1 MRKRSSFRVMID
13 LLILARGE
21 LSDLVVAVI
30 AGVVSFLSTVGM
42 ATSGAALIVR
52 AAGLTDFSFR
62 KIVYLM
68 LFFTFLRG
76 ITRYLEQF
84 LNHLVAFKVLRMLRD
99 KVFAA
104 VRKLAPAKIEGSN
117 KGELIS
123 MITGDIELIEVFYA
137 HTISP
142 ICIALIC
149 GSIYVLSIAFF
160 SLPIALTSLASYLLM
175 GILLPI
181 VFSKWAK
188 NTGFALRREIGGLNN
203 IFLDLLRGITEIMQ
217 FAYRDKAVRIVEK
230 TNKNLV
236 TRQADLIE
244 QLALLLGIEDAIAV
258 LTTGAAVLLGI
269 STGLEWH
276 ILLPI
281 SFGLFFSFP
290 AIANVASLGNG
301 LSQSLACGE
310 RVLNLLEEEPVVKEI
325 KDGVNLNLEGNQAD
339 PIIEVRD
346 LSFTYGDE
354 PVLENFNLKISPG
367 EVLGIQGE
375 SGCGKST
382 LLKLI
387 MRFWS
392 ADKGEI
398 IIGGLPIENI
408 NTHSLWSNI
417 GYMTQ
422 NSEFFEG
429 TIRDNLLIAKAD
441 ATDAELKTALQ
452 KASIWDFT
460 ESLEHGLDS
469 TLTELGDNFSA
480 GERQRFGLARCFLE
494 DSKILL
500 LDEPTSNLD
509 VLNENIILDALKQ
522 NQADK
527 TVIMVSHRAS
537 SLKICDRIIQ
547 M

>member
-30 AGVVSFLSTVGM
+30 AGVISFLSTVGM

-149 GSIYVLSIAFF
+149 GSIYVISTALF
-160 SLPIALTSLASYLLM
+160 SLPIALTTLASYPLM
-175 GILLPI
+175 GVLLPI

-236 TRQADLIE
+236 TKQADLIE

-281 SFGLFFSFP
+281 SFGIFFSFP

-354 PVLENFNLKISPG
+354 PVLENFNLKIPPG

-422 NSEFFEG
+422 SSEFFEG

>member
-1 MRKRSSFRVMID
+1 M
-13 LLILARGE
+13 
-21 LSDLVVAVI
+21 
-30 AGVVSFLSTVGM
+30 
-42 ATSGAALIVR
+42 
-52 AAGLTDFSFR
+52 
-62 KIVYLM
+62 
-68 LFFTFLRG
+68 
-76 ITRYLEQF
+76 
-84 LNHLVAFKVLRMLRD
+84 
-99 KVFAA
+99 
-104 VRKLAPAKIEGSN
+104 
-117 KGELIS
+117 
-123 MITGDIELIEVFYA
+123 
-137 HTISP
+137 
-142 ICIALIC
+142 
-149 GSIYVLSIAFF
+149 
-160 SLPIALTSLASYLLM
+160 
-175 GILLPI
+175 
-181 VFSKWAK
+181 
-188 NTGFALRREIGGLNN
+188 
-203 IFLDLLRGITEIMQ
+203 
-217 FAYRDKAVRIVEK
+217 
-230 TNKNLV
+230 
-236 TRQADLIE
+236 
-244 QLALLLGIEDAIAV
+244 
-258 LTTGAAVLLGI
+258 
-269 STGLEWH
+269 
-276 ILLPI
+276 
-281 SFGLFFSFP
+281 
-290 AIANVASLGNG
+290 
-301 LSQSLACGE
+301 
-310 RVLNLLEEEPVVKEI
+310 
-325 KDGVNLNLEGNQAD
+325 
-339 PIIEVRD
+339 
-346 LSFTYGDE
+346 
-354 PVLENFNLKISPG
+354 
-367 EVLGIQGE
+367 LGIQGE

-422 NSEFFEG
+422 SSEFFEG

-537 SLKICDRIIQ
+537 SLKTCDRIIQ